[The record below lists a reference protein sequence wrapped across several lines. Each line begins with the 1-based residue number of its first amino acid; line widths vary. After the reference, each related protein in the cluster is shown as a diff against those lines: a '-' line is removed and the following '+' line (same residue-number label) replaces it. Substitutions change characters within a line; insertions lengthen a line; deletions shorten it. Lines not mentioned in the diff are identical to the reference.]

1 MRTLIVGGTIQTPTK
16 ALTDHTLIVE
26 NGTIA
31 AIVAGTALA
40 ATGDEVI
47 DATGLWVAPG
57 FIDVHV
63 HGAVDTDTM
72 DATPA
77 AIQAM
82 ARFFASCGVTAY
94 YPTTMSGW
102 PTPIQAAIENVARCP
117 QPADGAQ
124 HLGVHVEGP
133 YLNPAFKG
141 AQPEAYLR
149 DADPA
154 EYIGWLA
161 TGVVKLIT
169 LAPER
174 AGSLALI
181 DQGVAQGI
189 EFAIGH
195 SGASYDQVVTAADH
209 GVRQSTHTFNGMAGL
224 HHRDPGTVGGALA
237 DDRLFAQVIADGI
250 HLHPAIVKLIVRAKT
265 PARTLLIT
273 DAMRATGCPD
283 GDYELGGEPV
293 RVAGGI
299 ARNGAGSLAGSTLT
313 MDAAVRNV
321 MAFTGLSFAEVLPMA
336 TATPAAA
343 MNLAG
348 KKGVL
353 APGADADLVLLDADF
368 RVRRTIVAGHTVYEQ
383 KPS

>member
-1 MRTLIVGGTIQTPTK
+1 M
-16 ALTDHTLIVE
+16 
-26 NGTIA
+26 
-31 AIVAGTALA
+31 
-40 ATGDEVI
+40 
-47 DATGLWVAPG
+47 
-57 FIDVHV
+57 
-63 HGAVDTDTM
+63 
-72 DATPA
+72 
-77 AIQAM
+77 
-82 ARFFASCGVTAY
+82 
-94 YPTTMSGW
+94 
-102 PTPIQAAIENVARCP
+102 
-117 QPADGAQ
+117 
-124 HLGVHVEGP
+124 
-133 YLNPAFKG
+133 
-141 AQPEAYLR
+141 
-149 DADPA
+149 
-154 EYIGWLA
+154 
-161 TGVVKLIT
+161 KLIT

-181 DQGVAQGI
+181 DQGVAQGV

-195 SGASYDQVVTAADH
+195 SGASYDQVVAAADQ

-383 KPS
+383 KLS

>member
-1 MRTLIVGGTIQTPTK
+1 MR
-16 ALTDHTLIVE
+16 ALFPPR
-26 NGTIA
+26 A
-31 AIVAGTALA
+31 
-40 ATGDEVI
+40 GDEVI

-154 EYIGWLA
+154 EYN
-161 TGVVKLIT
+161 
-169 LAPER
+169 
-174 AGSLALI
+174 
-181 DQGVAQGI
+181 GVAGDRCR
-189 EFAIGH
+189 E
-195 SGASYDQVVTAADH
+195 ADH
-209 GVRQSTHTFNGMAGL
+209 
-224 HHRDPGTVGGALA
+224 
-237 DDRLFAQVIADGI
+237 
-250 HLHPAIVKLIVRAKT
+250 
-265 PARTLLIT
+265 
-273 DAMRATGCPD
+273 
-283 GDYELGGEPV
+283 
-293 RVAGGI
+293 
-299 ARNGAGSLAGSTLT
+299 
-313 MDAAVRNV
+313 
-321 MAFTGLSFAEVLPMA
+321 
-336 TATPAAA
+336 
-343 MNLAG
+343 
-348 KKGVL
+348 
-353 APGADADLVLLDADF
+353 PGARARRFVGAD
-368 RVRRTIVAGHTVYEQ
+368 
-383 KPS
+383 